1 MRILKKLAAVLLLCS
16 MLAGIAAAGVPVFS
30 DVGENDA
37 AKEYISKLAEKK
49 IIEGYG
55 NGKFGYND
63 KVTREQFITLLWRTN
78 ELKKSGAEAGITD
91 IVSGAYYEE
100 AVKWAYGNGI
110 AKIYSDKSFG
120 VGKAVDREHAAYFL
134 YNFAKLTGRCEA
146 NTGVLLENY
155 SDATEISKDSV
166 TAVAWT
172 TSMGIIFDADTKKLE
187 PKKSIT
193 RGEAAEAIGKLLD
206 ICVWSEWKDN
216 GDGRCKRVCS
226 CEELHMEKSVHKWN
240 DGELTKTPE
249 GNNNGEITYT
259 CTLCRKTKKEVAPAG
274 SKITTRSDVEEA
286 VVATALAYYVKN
298 PYMQYDST
306 HLSELNAYVGGIM
319 RMTTTSPPE
328 AATSDTTYFSVCSDY
343 AHQVYLEGAD
353 MSLLWEET
361 KRPLGLTT
369 EEKFRMGDNQ
379 EFTQTRAEK
388 VNEPITERDMDAA
401 LLRWINYDKYKES
414 YADRV
419 NRYIGYGL
427 FESGSFTDYT
437 EGLVLKDDGVEGEC
451 RYTYYDTE
459 GNKVTPDEV
468 RERYLYPHLENRDE
482 VMRPGDFIVT
492 NLHALLYVG
501 NGRIL
506 DCSGNKI
513 DIKEGVDKIEKNGA
527 ILAIRIHPYPFN
539 SKNISSVIHFRP
551 TDLFIEGGYD
561 DDPGNDIIKGV
572 TIPESTKSRIKYP
585 AMSIDRTVD
594 ITPYGTVPS
603 GGELTYKIV
612 VANETDRLA
621 TSASKIT
628 EDIIYDEIY
637 NADHSQVVYSGI
649 KVTETIPEGT
659 ELVEGS
665 ITGGGEYK
673 NGVITWSLDDI
684 KSGEKRSF
692 GYKVKVT
699 ANPGSIIV
707 NDGGM
712 VDNIPSNVIKN
723 TVGGEKLSEDEKKA
737 LSEVATGTESLSA
750 FGANTD
756 FAENILKKAGEDI
769 KLPSA
774 EDILRNLFRINPLM
788 PENSLLMSTEKYV
801 KQTNMFEFKDEPA
814 PEYES
819 IKAMLIDGVWGGRRF
834 YAGEENKWN
843 YADNCIKEIRKEYL
857 ETGDIIIWAT
867 AKKRTLTGMTSDF
880 SVITV
885 MVYDGEKLLS
895 AKATDGKTEYIIY
908 ENVEEELTKLFM
920 ADKDIFI
927 ALRPSQAR

>member
-1 MRILKKLAAVLLLCS
+1 MRILKKLTAVFLLCS
-16 MLAGIAAAGVPVFS
+16 MLAGIAAAELPVFS

-55 NGKFGYND
+55 NGKFGYYD
-63 KVTREQFITLLWRTN
+63 TITREQFITLLWRAD
-78 ELKKSGAEAGITD
+78 ELKKSEAEAGITD
-91 IVSGAYYEE
+91 IAAGAYYEE
-100 AVKWAYGNGI
+100 AVKWAYENGI

-120 VGKAVDREHAAYFL
+120 VGKAVDREHAAYFM
-134 YNFAKLTGRCEA
+134 YNWAKLTGKCRA
-146 NTGVLLENY
+146 NTGVLLDDY
-155 SDATEISKDSV
+155 ADATEISKDSV
-166 TAVAWT
+166 TAVAWAV
-172 TSMGIIFDADTKKLE
+172 SEGIIFDADEKNLF

-193 RGEAAEAIGKLLD
+193 RGEAAAAIGKLLEKH
-206 ICVWSEWKDN
+206 ICVWSGWTDN
-216 GDGRCKRVCS
+216 GDGTCARICASDAK
-226 CEELHMEKSVHKWN
+226 HTEKNPHKWN
-240 DGELTKTPE
+240 DGELTKKAE
-249 GNNNGEITYT
+249 SNKNGEITYT

-274 SKITTRSDVEEA
+274 SKITTRGDVEEA

-298 PYMQYDST
+298 PYVQYDST
-306 HLSELNAYVGGIM
+306 YLSELFPYVGG
-319 RMTTTSPPE
+319 TSRLSTLTPPE
-328 AATSDTTYFSVCSDY
+328 EATSDKCLYSVCSDY
-343 AHQVYLEGAD
+343 AYQCYYEGAG
-353 MSLLWEET
+353 MEILWEGT
-361 KRPLGLTT
+361 RRPLGLTT
-369 EEKFRMGDNQ
+369 TEAFRTGDNQ
-379 EFTQTRAEK
+379 EYTQTCDSK
-388 VNEPITERDMDAA
+388 VNEPITDRDMDAA
-401 LLRWINYDKYKES
+401 QLRWINFDKYKES
-414 YADRV
+414 YES
-419 NRYIGYGL
+419 NTQLFTGYGL

-437 EGLVLKDDGVEGEC
+437 TGLTFKDDGFEGETH
-451 RYTYYDTE
+451 YSYYDAE
-459 GNKVTPDEV
+459 GNLLTPDEA
-468 RERYLYPHLENRDE
+468 REKYLYPHLENRDE

-506 DCSGNKI
+506 DCSGYKI
-513 DIKEGVDKIEKNGA
+513 DTKTGIDKEEANGA
-527 ILAIRIHPYPFN
+527 VQAIRIHPYPFN
-539 SKNISSVIHFRP
+539 SKNISSVIHLRP
-551 TDLFIEGGYD
+551 LDFFVEEGYD
-561 DDPGNDIIKGV
+561 DDPGNDIVKNV
-572 TIPESTKSRIKYP
+572 SIPEKAKSRIKYP

-594 ITPYGTVPS
+594 ITSYGTALY

-621 TSASKIT
+621 TSVSKIT

-637 NADHSQVVYSGI
+637 NADHSKVVYSGI

-665 ITGGGEYK
+665 IIGGGEYK

-699 ANPGSIIV
+699 ADPGSVIV

-723 TVGGEKLSEDEKKA
+723 TVGGEKLNAIPSIEESELPE
-737 LSEVATGTESLSA
+737 LGT
-750 FGANTD
+750 NTD
-756 FAENILKKAGEDI
+756 FAENILKKAGEDT

-867 AKKRTLTGMTSDF
+867 AKNRTLTGMTSDF